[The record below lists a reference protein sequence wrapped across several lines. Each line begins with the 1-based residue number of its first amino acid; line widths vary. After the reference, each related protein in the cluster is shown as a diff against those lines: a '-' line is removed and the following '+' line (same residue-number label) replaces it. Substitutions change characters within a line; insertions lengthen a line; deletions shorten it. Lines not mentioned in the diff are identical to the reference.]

1 MPINFPNLY
10 NLDLFAKGGPVMFI
24 LLGFS
29 ILALAIILIKLIHF
43 GIVRISNTNG
53 LEKIILKLNG
63 TNAKKLLNE
72 INKIKNPIA
81 RVVEVVILTKND
93 RRFDKESRESEIERI
108 SSIQIRNLENYLGG
122 LEVIASISPLLGLF
136 GTVLGMIK
144 AFLNLE
150 KAGSQIDPA
159 LLAGGIW
166 EALLTTAFGLAIA
179 IPALAAYHL
188 FENKIANTKD
198 KMKDAII
205 RVNTL
210 LNFQKKK
217 INCTKI
223 IFFTKKKKS

>member
-1 MPINFPNLY
+1 
-10 NLDLFAKGGPVMFI
+10 MFI

-29 ILALAIILIKLIHF
+29 VLALFIIILKSIQF
-43 GIVRISNTNG
+43 SIVRISNTNSIDN
-53 LEKIILKLNG
+53 IISKLNK
-63 TNAKKLLNE
+63 TNAKKLLSE
-72 INKIKNPIA
+72 IQKIKNPIA
-81 RVVEVVILTKND
+81 KIIEVVIITKND
-93 RRFDKESRESEIERI
+93 RRFNRESRESEISRI

-150 KAGSQIDPA
+150 KAGSQVDPA

-179 IPALAAYHL
+179 IPALTAYHL
-188 FENKIANTKD
+188 FENKISNTKD
-198 KMKDAII
+198 KMKDSII

-210 LNFQKKK
+210 LDFRK
-217 INCTKI
+217 
-223 IFFTKKKKS
+223 

>member
-1 MPINFPNLY
+1 MPSLINLY
-10 NLDLFAKGGPVMFI
+10 NNLNLLDNLNLLAKGGPVMFI

-29 ILALAIILIKLIHF
+29 ILALFI
-43 GIVRISNTNG
+43 
-53 LEKIILKLNG
+53 IILKLIQFSIVRVSNTNALDKIISKLNK
-63 TNAKKLLNE
+63 TNAKKLLIE
-72 INKIKNPIA
+72 IQQIKNPIA
-81 RVVEVVILTKND
+81 KVVEVVIVTKSD
-93 RRFDKESRESEIERI
+93 RRFDKESRKSEISRI

-188 FENKIANTKD
+188 FENKISNTRN
-198 KMKDAII
+198 KMKDATI
-205 RVNTL
+205 RTNTL
-210 LNFQKKK
+210 LSFKK
-217 INCTKI
+217 
-223 IFFTKKKKS
+223 

>member
-1 MPINFPNLY
+1 MNLPEIININNL
-10 NLDLFAKGGPVMFI
+10 NLLAKGGPVMFI

-29 ILALAIILIKLIHF
+29 IFAFAIILFKLAQFLITDL
-43 GIVRISNTNG
+43 SKNKELNQ
-53 LEKIILKLNG
+53 ILSKLNG
-63 TNAKKLLNE
+63 SNAKKLLSQ
-72 INKIKNPIA
+72 IQKIKSPIA
-81 RVVEVVILTKND
+81 RVIEVVIATKND
-93 RRFDKESRESEIERI
+93 RRFDKDSREAEISRI
-108 SSIQIRNLENYLGG
+108 ISVEIRFLENYLGG

-188 FENKIANTKD
+188 FENKISNTRD
-198 KMKDAII
+198 TINDAVV
-205 RVNTL
+205 RTNTL
-210 LNFQKKK
+210 LNFKR
-217 INCTKI
+217 
-223 IFFTKKKKS
+223 

>member
-1 MPINFPNLY
+1 
-10 NLDLFAKGGPVMFI
+10 MFI

-29 ILALAIILIKLIHF
+29 VLALFIIIVKLIQF
-43 GIVRISNTNG
+43 SIGRVSNTKTLN
-53 LEKIILKLNG
+53 KIIAKLNKS
-63 TNAKKLLNE
+63 NAKKLLSE
-72 INKIKNPIA
+72 VQKIKNPIA
-81 RVVEVVILTKND
+81 KVIEVVIITNSD
-93 RRFDKESRESEIERI
+93 RRFNRESRESEISRI

-150 KAGSQIDPA
+150 QAGSQVDPA

-188 FENKIANTKD
+188 FENKISNTRD
-198 KMKDAII
+198 KMKDATI
-205 RVNTL
+205 RTNTL
-210 LNFQKKK
+210 LGFKK
-217 INCTKI
+217 
-223 IFFTKKKKS
+223 

>member
-1 MPINFPNLY
+1 MPSLINLFNNL
-10 NLDLFAKGGPVMFI
+10 NLLDNLNLLAKGGPVMFI

-29 ILALAIILIKLIHF
+29 ILALFI
-43 GIVRISNTNG
+43 
-53 LEKIILKLNG
+53 IILKLIQFSIVRVSNTNALDNIISKLNK
-63 TNAKKLLNE
+63 TNAKKLL
-72 INKIKNPIA
+72 IQIQQIKNPIA
-81 RVVEVVILTKND
+81 KVVEVVIVTKSD
-93 RRFDKESRESEIERI
+93 RRFDKESRKSEISRI

-188 FENKIANTKD
+188 FENKISNTRN
-198 KMKDAII
+198 KMKDATI
-205 RVNTL
+205 RTNTL
-210 LNFQKKK
+210 LSFKK
-217 INCTKI
+217 
-223 IFFTKKKKS
+223 

>member
-1 MPINFPNLY
+1 MPSLINLY
-10 NLDLFAKGGPVMFI
+10 NNLNLLDNLNLLAKGGPVMFI

-29 ILALAIILIKLIHF
+29 ILALFI
-43 GIVRISNTNG
+43 
-53 LEKIILKLNG
+53 IILKLIQFSIVRVSNTNALDNIISKLNK
-63 TNAKKLLNE
+63 TNAKKLLIE
-72 INKIKNPIA
+72 IQQIKNPIA
-81 RVVEVVILTKND
+81 KVVEVVIVTKSD
-93 RRFDKESRESEIERI
+93 RRFDKESRKSEISRI

-188 FENKIANTKD
+188 FENKISNTRN
-198 KMKDAII
+198 KMKDATI
-205 RVNTL
+205 RTNTL
-210 LNFQKKK
+210 LSFKK
-217 INCTKI
+217 
-223 IFFTKKKKS
+223 

>member
-1 MPINFPNLY
+1 
-10 NLDLFAKGGPVMFI
+10 MFI

-29 ILALAIILIKLIHF
+29 VLALFI
-43 GIVRISNTNG
+43 
-53 LEKIILKLNG
+53 IILKLIQFSIVRVSNTNSIDNIISKLNK
-63 TNAKKLLNE
+63 TNAKKLLSE
-72 INKIKNPIA
+72 IQKIKNPIA
-81 RVVEVVILTKND
+81 KIIEVVIITKHD
-93 RRFDKESRESEIERI
+93 RRFNRESRESEISRI

-150 KAGSQIDPA
+150 KAGSQVDPA

-188 FENKIANTKD
+188 FENKISNTRN
-198 KMKDAII
+198 KMNDATI
-205 RVNTL
+205 RTNTL
-210 LNFQKKK
+210 LSFKK
-217 INCTKI
+217 
-223 IFFTKKKKS
+223 

>member
-1 MPINFPNLY
+1 MNLPEFINLNKLTTLN
-10 NLDLFAKGGPVMFI
+10 NLDLIEKGGPVMFI

-29 ILALAIILIKLIHF
+29 IFAFAIIFIKLIQF
-43 GIVRISNTNG
+43 FSAALSSTNKI
-53 LEKIILKLNG
+53 EKILSKLNG
-63 TNAKKLLNE
+63 RNAKKLLVE
-72 INKIKNPIA
+72 IQEIKNPLA
-81 RVVEVVILTKND
+81 RIIEVVILTKSD
-93 RRFDKESRESEIERI
+93 RRFDKESREAEISRI
-108 SSIQIRNLENYLGG
+108 ISIEIRNLENYLGG

-188 FENKIANTKD
+188 FENKISNTRD
-198 KMKDAII
+198 KINDAVV
-205 RVNTL
+205 RTNTL
-210 LNFQKKK
+210 LNFKK
-217 INCTKI
+217 
-223 IFFTKKKKS
+223 

>member
-1 MPINFPNLY
+1 MPSLINLY
-10 NLDLFAKGGPVMFI
+10 NLNLLAKGGPVMFI

-29 ILALAIILIKLIHF
+29 ILALFIIMLKLIQF
-43 GIVRISNTNG
+43 SIVRVSNTNA
-53 LEKIILKLNG
+53 LDKIISKLNK
-63 TNAKKLLNE
+63 TNAKKLLIE
-72 INKIKNPIA
+72 IQQIKNPIA
-81 RVVEVVILTKND
+81 KVVEVVIVTKSD
-93 RRFDKESRESEIERI
+93 RRFDKESRKSEISRI

-188 FENKIANTKD
+188 FENKISNTRN
-198 KMKDAII
+198 KMKDATI
-205 RVNTL
+205 RTNTL
-210 LNFQKKK
+210 LSFKK
-217 INCTKI
+217 
-223 IFFTKKKKS
+223 

>member
-1 MPINFPNLY
+1 MPSLINLY
-10 NLDLFAKGGPVMFI
+10 NLNLLAKGGPVMFI

-29 ILALAIILIKLIHF
+29 ILALFI
-43 GIVRISNTNG
+43 
-53 LEKIILKLNG
+53 IILKLIQFSIVKVSNTNALDNIISKLNK
-63 TNAKKLLNE
+63 TNAKKLLIE
-72 INKIKNPIA
+72 IQQIKNPIA
-81 RVVEVVILTKND
+81 KVIEVVIVTKSD
-93 RRFDKESRESEIERI
+93 RRFDKESRKSEISRI

-188 FENKIANTKD
+188 FENKISNTRD
-198 KMKDAII
+198 KMKDATI
-205 RVNTL
+205 RTNTL
-210 LNFQKKK
+210 LSFKK
-217 INCTKI
+217 
-223 IFFTKKKKS
+223 

>member
-1 MPINFPNLY
+1 MPSLINLY
-10 NLDLFAKGGPVMFI
+10 NLNLLAKGGPVMFI

-29 ILALAIILIKLIHF
+29 ILALFI
-43 GIVRISNTNG
+43 
-53 LEKIILKLNG
+53 IILKLIQFSIVRVSNTNALDKIISKLNK
-63 TNAKKLLNE
+63 TNAKKLLIE
-72 INKIKNPIA
+72 IQQIKNPIA
-81 RVVEVVILTKND
+81 KVVEVVIVTKSD
-93 RRFDKESRESEIERI
+93 RRFDKESRKSEISRI

-150 KAGSQIDPA
+150 KAGSQIDTA

-188 FENKIANTKD
+188 FENKISNTRN
-198 KMKDAII
+198 KMKDATI
-205 RVNTL
+205 RTNTL
-210 LNFQKKK
+210 LSFKK
-217 INCTKI
+217 
-223 IFFTKKKKS
+223 